1 MKLRRRFL
9 LALMASLALHLGVLT
24 SPSWRL
30 PLFDDLL
37 QRDQRV
43 TIEARLAAPSR
54 TVATT
59 PARPKPQRRRPVRE
73 IAPAL
78 PVSAPAVP
86 PAREPPAATPEAPV
100 PEPTIDSSTAPEGAI
115 PPAAPSPVEIAL
127 PRSVRIRYQVSMGE
141 GGFIIGEA
149 IQELRHDGH
158 TYEMRS
164 TAATTGLAGLFKPV
178 QVVNIS
184 RGDVVAGGLR
194 PREFR
199 IERDKG
205 TAESA
210 RFEWPVSRV
219 LLSNG
224 RDFPL
229 ESGAQDMLSMFGQLP
244 LMLGET
250 AAFSLPV
257 VTGKKVERYD
267 FAVLGQETITT
278 PRGERETVRL
288 RSGQADSKES
298 SVVWLGLEDALLP
311 IKIRYVDRRGDVY
324 EQIADHIEFDWNM
337 EGAH

>member
-30 PLFDDLL
+30 PLFDEQLHH
-37 QRDQRV
+37 DQPV
-43 TIEARLAAPSR
+43 TIEARLATPPRVVVPA
-54 TVATT
+54 
-59 PARPKPQRRRPVRE
+59 PARPKLPRRRPVRDV
-73 IAPAL
+73 APAL
-78 PVSAPAVP
+78 PITAPAVP
-86 PAREPPAATPEAPV
+86 ELPAATPAEPV
-100 PEPTIDSSTAPEGAI
+100 PEPVIDSSPAPEADI
-115 PPAAPSPVEIAL
+115 PPAAPPPVEIAL
-127 PRSVRIRYQVSMGE
+127 PRRVRIRYQVSMGE

-149 IQELRHDGH
+149 IQELRHDGR

-178 QVVNIS
+178 RVVNVS
-184 RGDVVAGGLR
+184 QGDVVAGGLR

-205 TAESA
+205 STESA
-210 RFEWPVSRV
+210 RFEWQLPRV

-250 AAFSLPV
+250 NVFSLPV
-257 VTGKKVERYD
+257 VTGKKVERYE
-267 FAVLGQETITT
+267 FAVLGQEAVMT
-278 PRGERETVRL
+278 PRGERATVHL
-288 RSGQADSKES
+288 RSSQENSKES
-298 SVVWLGLEDALLP
+298 TEVWLGLEDALLP

-324 EQIADHIEFDWNM
+324 EQIADRIEFDWTT
-337 EGAH
+337 EGAP